1 MSQKVKD
8 DKNRW
13 RNKIVAFRVSPEEWV
28 ELDKRWRLL
37 GYRTKQ
43 DYLIQ
48 SVLKSSVTAVGN
60 MQMIYQFKQSLREIL
75 TERKRIEK
83 AGDMDEEL
91 MTPVRTMLEIMEAAN
106 NQTVAEK
113 ERSKIPEF
121 QYEKMMHLTRLR
133 EMLKKEM
140 EGEKNE

>member
-13 RNKIVAFRVSPEEWV
+13 RNKVVAFRVSPEEGE

-43 DYLIQ
+43 DYLIEA
-48 SVLKSSVTAVGN
+48 VLKNKVTAVGN
-60 MQMIYQFKQSLREIL
+60 MQMIYQFRQRLKEIL
-75 TERKRIEK
+75 TELKRIEK

-91 MTPVRTMLEIMEAAN
+91 MTPVRTMLEIMEATSD
-106 NQTVAEK
+106 QTACEK
-113 ERSKIPEF
+113 EKSKISEL

-133 EMLKKEM
+133 EMMKKES
-140 EGEKNE
+140 EGKANE

>member
-13 RNKIVAFRVSPEEWV
+13 RNKVVAFRVSPEEGE

-43 DYLIQ
+43 DYLIE
-48 SVLKSSVTAVGN
+48 SVLKNKVTAVGN
-60 MQMIYQFKQSLREIL
+60 MQMIYQFRQRLKEIL
-75 TERKRIEK
+75 TELKRIEK

-91 MTPVRTMLEIMEAAN
+91 MTPVRTMLEIMEATSD
-106 NQTVAEK
+106 QTASEK
-113 ERSKIPEF
+113 EKSKIPEL

-133 EMLKKEM
+133 EMMKKES
-140 EGEKNE
+140 EGKANE

>member
-13 RNKIVAFRVSPEEWV
+13 RNKVVAFRVSPEEGE

-43 DYLIQ
+43 DYLIE
-48 SVLKSSVTAVGN
+48 SVLKNKVTAVGN
-60 MQMIYQFKQSLREIL
+60 MQMIYQFRQRLKEIL
-75 TERKRIEK
+75 TELKRIEK

-91 MTPVRTMLEIMEAAN
+91 MTPVRTMLEIMEATSD
-106 NQTVAEK
+106 QTASEK
-113 ERSKIPEF
+113 EKRKIPEL

-133 EMLKKEM
+133 EMMKKES
-140 EGEKNE
+140 EGKANE